1 VIKNL
6 SLAELNYT
14 VIEKE
19 FLAMVHAINKF
30 FHYITGYKVFVHT
43 DHSSIRF
50 LMNKPIINGR
60 VTRWLLLLQA
70 LNISILDRPGKE
82 NLVDDLLSRI
92 KNECDY
98 IPIDDS
104 FLDEHLFSVSI
115 DTPWFAD
122 MSDYLATSKLP
133 SHFSPHEKSRII
145 TQSDN
150 YSWVGHDHFCTSCYI
165 LFSSY
170 L

>member
-14 VIEKE
+14 VTEKE

-30 FHYITGYKVFVHT
+30 FHYITGYEVFVHT

-60 VTRWLLLLQA
+60 VTRWLLLLQK

-82 NLVDDLLSRI
+82 NSVADFLSCI
-92 KNECDY
+92 KNECDD

-115 DTPWFAD
+115 DTSWFSD

-145 TQSDN
+145 MQSDN
-150 YSWVGHDHFCTSCYI
+150 YSWVGHDHFCTSPSLIIRRCV
-165 LFSSY
+165 
-170 L
+170 

>member
-14 VIEKE
+14 VTEKE

-30 FHYITGYKVFVHT
+30 CHYITGYKVFVHT

-50 LMNKPIINGR
+50 LTNKPIINGR

-70 LNISILDRPGKE
+70 LNISILDRPRKE

-98 IPIDDS
+98 ILVDDS
-104 FLDEHLFSVSI
+104 FLDENLFSVSI

-122 MSDYLATSKLP
+122 M
-133 SHFSPHEKSRII
+133 
-145 TQSDN
+145 
-150 YSWVGHDHFCTSCYI
+150 
-165 LFSSY
+165 
-170 L
+170 